1 MTGESKHY
9 MYELIYFDMI
19 TMFIHVYTHTYIY
32 IHRHLLVVSIN
43 GGIPIAE
50 WFRLENPSIDG

>member
-32 IHRHLLVVSIN
+32 TQTFVGSFHKWGHPNS
-43 GGIPIAE
+43 
-50 WFRLENPSIDG
+50 